1 MANPQLDHQAFQDF
15 PKLDAPMVDSN
26 GRINFAWYRLF
37 IRMWQALGL
46 NFTSWTGTA
55 FLNATEIATNPV
67 TVFGIGPNG
76 QPVPIGPV
84 PIPGSAAADQIAFEA
99 LEKVLLPDPPGAA
112 ARTGASGVGVLQF
125 LTPPDPSGSSGPD
138 VDSDLLICVTGVTP
152 ILFAQTAEG
161 LPVYVRGT
169 L

>member
-1 MANPQLDHQAFQDF
+1 MANPQLDHQGFQDF

-26 GRINFAWYRLF
+26 GRLTFAWYRLL

-55 FLNATEIATNPV
+55 FLNATEIASNPV

-76 QPVPIGPV
+76 QPVPIGDV
-84 PIPGSAAADQIAFEA
+84 PIPGSAAANQITFDTLM
-99 LEKVLLPDPPGAA
+99 LETPPDP
-112 ARTGASGVGVLQF
+112 TGKAVATSGLDVGVLQF
-125 LTPPDPSGSSGPD
+125 LTPSDPSSGGSPLPD
-138 VDSDLLICVTGVTP
+138 EDLLLCVTGDVP
-152 ILFAQTAEG
+152 ILFASTSSG